1 MRSTRGS
8 VVLFAAGLLG
18 AGAALAAVP
27 QLPAEH
33 HQGGVAFITGGIG
46 KDEASAFRSAEK
58 RFPLAL
64 EFVERVGK
72 RDEFLAA
79 AEVKVSDS
87 RGRTVLST
95 SADGPFLLAKVPA
108 GRYTVAVTHG
118 STTKTR
124 HVVVDAKAGR
134 PIVFEWK
141 SKV

>member
-1 MRSTRGS
+1 MRLERIAF
-8 VVLFAAGLLG
+8 V
-18 AGAALAAVP
+18 ALAACIPVTALAATQA
-27 QLPAEH
+27 QLPAER
-33 HQGGVAFITGGIG
+33 HQGGVAFVSGGIG
-46 KDEASAFRSAEK
+46 KDEAGAFRSAEK

-79 AEVKVSDS
+79 ADVKVSDS

-95 SADGPFLLAKVPA
+95 SADGPFLLARVPA
-108 GRYTVAVTHG
+108 GRYMVAVTHG

-124 HVVVDAKAGR
+124 HVVVGGKAGR